1 MATKINPGLVDEL
14 LAYGAEDV
22 SKCFNC
28 GNCSAVCVHSE
39 APFVLPRRPMHA
51 LQLGAESKL
60 QGSLEPWLCYY
71 CGECSEQCPKG
82 AEPAETMMSMRRWL
96 TAKYDFTG
104 ISRLFYRSWK
114 WELFIIIL
122 AAIATGVGFTLFG
135 MSQGSINSYDGP
147 NAFLPSSKI
156 HVFDWAMAGLLV
168 VLLGVNAGRMWR
180 FFTKAGGVK
189 ASLSSYLAGLPALPV
204 HFFAQPK
211 YRECD
216 RKRPWA
222 VHLALMLS
230 YVTMLVLV
238 MFFLGELA
246 SGPEI
251 DWRVH
256 VFGYLASA
264 GLIGA
269 VVWNLRGRLRRD
281 SAQHTHS
288 HESDWIFLILLLI
301 VAVTGVLQHVLHR
314 SGLDAAANVTY
325 VVHLMAVVP
334 MLVLEVPFGKW
345 AHMAYRPLAVYFA
358 QVQLHA
364 EAEAVEAE
372 AAAEAKRA
380 QPLASS

>member
-1 MATKINPGLVDEL
+1 MATRLNPGLADEL
-14 LAYGAEDV
+14 EAYGAEDV

-28 GNCSAVCVHSE
+28 GNCSALCVHSE
-39 APFVLPRRPMHA
+39 ARHVIPRRSMHA
-51 LQLGAESKL
+51 LQLGAEDKL

-96 TAKYDFTG
+96 TSKYDFTG

-114 WELFIIIL
+114 WELLIIVL
-122 AAIATGVGFTLFG
+122 AAIATGIGFTLFG
-135 MSQGSINSYDGP
+135 MSQGSINNYDGP
-147 NAFLPSSKI
+147 NAFLPSAKI

-168 VLLGVNAGRMWR
+168 FLLGMNVARMWR
-180 FFTKAGGVK
+180 FFTKAGDVR
-189 ASLSSYLAGLPALPV
+189 ASLSSYLVSLPALPV

-269 VVWNLRGRLRRD
+269 VLLNLRGRLRRD
-281 SAQHTHS
+281 SPQHTHS
-288 HESDWIFLILLLI
+288 HESDWIFLILLLV
-301 VAVTGVLQHVLHR
+301 VATTGVLQHVLHR

-325 VVHLMAVVP
+325 VIHLMGVVP

-345 AHMAYRPLAVYFA
+345 AHMAYRPLAVYLA
-358 QVQLHA
+358 RVQLHA
-364 EAEAVEAE
+364 EAA
-372 AAAEAKRA
+372 AAAEAKGA
-380 QPLASS
+380 QPLALP